1 MVILK
6 VIRHI
11 CTWPQKDIANIA
23 ALRFHNFCHP
33 RCYLWERRGWRIKRY
48 SVGDYISR
56 QAYQILTTGHVNEG
70 KYVIGLPS
78 GVLISVAN
86 SHRFRDPIREQ
97 LTAHAREH
105 VRFCDLWRVAD
116 QKLEEEVIVDA
127 LWCCNNGSHPTGRSC
142 DNEKLGRRKFE
153 LTVTQ
158 VSLLSRHLPPT
169 GINILTWLIT
179 KDLSREYNRKTSP
192 RVPYEFTLW
201 LWTCSLMSEVQG
213 GKKSL
218 WLSHMNS
225 TFDLMERTY
234 KIDFDLL
241 ISIFAFYSPR
251 R

>member
-116 QKLEEEVIVDA
+116 QKL
-127 LWCCNNGSHPTGRSC
+127 
-142 DNEKLGRRKFE
+142 
-153 LTVTQ
+153 
-158 VSLLSRHLPPT
+158 
-169 GINILTWLIT
+169 
-179 KDLSREYNRKTSP
+179 
-192 RVPYEFTLW
+192 
-201 LWTCSLMSEVQG
+201 SLM
-213 GKKSL
+213 
-218 WLSHMNS
+218 LSDVATMARIRLAEAATTRNS
-225 TFDLMERTY
+225 VDVN
-234 KIDFDLL
+234 
-241 ISIFAFYSPR
+241 SN
-251 R
+251 